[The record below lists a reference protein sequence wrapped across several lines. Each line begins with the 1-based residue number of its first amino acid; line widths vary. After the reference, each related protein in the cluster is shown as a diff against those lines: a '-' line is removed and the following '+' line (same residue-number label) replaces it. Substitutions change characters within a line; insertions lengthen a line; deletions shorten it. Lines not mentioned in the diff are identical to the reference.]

1 MALACYPLKIFL
13 SMNCIQCARILLKK
27 RRLSSVA
34 RACNG
39 VAEIISLD
47 RNNDRDKVTLVEI
60 GVWDDYKSW
69 NRSEEYLMKLKIGIF
84 TVAVV
89 LFALGTVPFAGAQ
102 TNVSMSFNGSYSAVS
117 CIGPDG
123 CVGAGLYGG
132 TINGVNVGPGQSVPG
147 MICDDYFDHIYTNE
161 TWTASGVQVSSLNSG
176 NIGSLT
182 LFGNSIGVSGY
193 TEVAYLANL
202 MLTSSGLTS
211 AQQAGISEAIW
222 FITSK
227 GASGALAS
235 GSWGYTY
242 WQMAMASGATLSQY
256 ANLYLYM
263 PTPPGAGE
271 PQEMWSLVAVPE
283 GGTALSYLLLAGLC
297 CFGAIR
303 FRRRP
308 EASVRLS

>member
-1 MALACYPLKIFL
+1 MKL
-13 SMNCIQCARILLKK
+13 RIL
-27 RRLSSVA
+27 
-34 RACNG
+34 
-39 VAEIISLD
+39 
-47 RNNDRDKVTLVEI
+47 
-60 GVWDDYKSW
+60 
-69 NRSEEYLMKLKIGIF
+69 IF
-84 TVAVV
+84 TVTVV
-89 LFALGTVPFAGAQ
+89 LLALSMVPFASAQ

-132 TINGVNVGPGQSVPG
+132 TINGVNVGSGQSVPG

-161 TWTASGVQVSSLNSG
+161 TWTAGGVQVSSLNSG

-182 LFGNSIGVSGY
+182 LFGNTIGVSGY

-211 AQQAGISEAIW
+211 SQQAGISEAIW
-222 FITSK
+222 FITSG
-227 GASGALAS
+227 GASGKLAS
-235 GSWGYTY
+235 GSWGATY
-242 WQMAMASGATLSQY
+242 WNMAVAALAGGATLSQY
-256 ANLYLYM
+256 GNLYLYM

-283 GGTALSYLLLAGLC
+283 GGTALSYLLLVGLS

-303 FRRRP
+303 FRRR
-308 EASVRLS
+308 ASTSIPLT